1 MNFRQS
7 HIAAGLVC
15 LLVFIAAFLPWATVD
30 TAIGSVS
37 ASGTDGDGVI
47 TLLLAII
54 AVAAVGASA
63 VGLRLSEGIAGVMG
77 IAIALIGIVDW
88 SDVAGV
94 VDAQGLASVSVG
106 AGLVLTTLGGV
117 ALVLCAV
124 WMRKD
129 RLSKAAD

>member
-1 MNFRQS
+1 
-7 HIAAGLVC
+7 
-15 LLVFIAAFLPWATVD
+15 
-30 TAIGSVS
+30 
-37 ASGTDGDGVI
+37 
-47 TLLLAII
+47 
-54 AVAAVGASA
+54 
-63 VGLRLSEGIAGVMG
+63 MG

-94 VDAQGLASVSVG
+94 VDAPGLASVSVG

>member
-7 HIAAGLVC
+7 HIAAGVVC
-15 LLVFIAAFLPWATVD
+15 LLIFIAAFLPWATVD

-47 TLLLAII
+47 TLILAILAGI
-54 AVAAVGASA
+54 AVAASA
-63 VGLRLSEGIAGVMG
+63 KRLRFSEGVAGVLG
-77 IAIALIGIVDW
+77 IVVALIGIVDW

-94 VDAQGLASVSVG
+94 AGASGLASVSVG

-117 ALVLCAV
+117 ALVICAV
-124 WMRKD
+124 WMLTQR
-129 RLSKAAD
+129 RSRE